1 MNRRW
6 EVSEEILGTLV
17 LLSSDAT
24 ISSNSITSGTVTT
37 TQISYRWVIE
47 DWSFVFNH
55 NSSPGDKW
63 HCTHEYSGDY
73 IAPNPST
80 VSQSLI
86 AMSST
91 NLSSIV
97 TGGITQPYLLY
108 SNLSGPAWDSRSG
121 GSGFLNIAY
130 TEPLLSNYWNSQL
143 NQTNGTLVI
152 PRKADPRSFII
163 NNPEGIRAITIMFSS
178 NNSTM
183 SNGWTTPVGQTI
195 AAQGSDFFT
204 AGKHIFTFRKLKF
217 L

>member
-24 ISSNSITSGTVTT
+24 ISSNSVTSTNVVT
-37 TQISYRWVIE
+37 TQISYQWPIT

-63 HCTHEYSGDY
+63 HCTHEFAGDY
-73 IAPNPST
+73 LTPSSTNVTNP
-80 VSQSLI
+80 LI
-86 AMSST
+86 AMTSAQISAT
-91 NLSSIV
+91 V
-97 TGGITQPYLLY
+97 TSGVTQPYLLY
-108 SNLSGPAWDSRSG
+108 SNLSGPSLDTRSG

-130 TEPLLSNYWNSQL
+130 TDALLSNYWNSQS
-143 NQTNGTLVI
+143 NSTNGTLCI

-163 NNPEGIRAITIMFSS
+163 NNPEGIRSITIMFSS
-178 NNSTM
+178 NNTTM
-183 SNGWTTPVGQTI
+183 SNNWTAPVGQTI